1 MREISL
7 KLPFHRLSSW
17 ILLSLHVLS
26 LVSMYSI
33 FFAADDLDPVQVKL
47 FPRDESTGFDTSIS
61 VDILD
66 SSIDST
72 SSEYDRFKDEQLCYL
87 PATSTPL
94 KPRIRPV
101 VVETG
106 RVQYSEASESGT
118 LNYYLVE
125 LRFLESLCIMGN

>member
-1 MREISL
+1 MDTS
-7 KLPFHRLSSW
+7 KSSC
-17 ILLSLHVLS
+17 SQFSFNVLDS
-26 LVSMYSI
+26 
-33 FFAADDLDPVQVKL
+33 FAADDVDPVQVKL

-72 SSEYDRFKDEQLCYL
+72 SSEFDRFKDEQLCYL

-101 VVETG
+101 GVDTG

-118 LNYYLVE
+118 WELLFSRAEVSRIVYNGKLAYVE
-125 LRFLESLCIMGN
+125 SK